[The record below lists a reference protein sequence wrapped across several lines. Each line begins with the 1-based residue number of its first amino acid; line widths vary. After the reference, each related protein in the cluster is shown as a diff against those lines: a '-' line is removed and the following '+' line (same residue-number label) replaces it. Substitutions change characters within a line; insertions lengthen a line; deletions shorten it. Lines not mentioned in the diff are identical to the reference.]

1 MGNGAGDA
9 PSAMGMVGHADGQE
23 GQVSAKA
30 WRSSPK
36 FIGLDGWGGTDK
48 FVGED

>member
-9 PSAMGMVGHADGQE
+9 PSAMGTVGYADGHV
-23 GQVSAKA
+23 GQVCAKA

-36 FIGLDGWGGTDK
+36 FFGLGGWTGTDK

>member
-36 FIGLDGWGGTDK
+36 FIGRDSWTVTGKL
-48 FVGED
+48 VGAD

>member
-9 PSAMGMVGHADGQE
+9 PSEMGTVGYADGQE

-36 FIGLDGWGGTDK
+36 FFAVSSWVGTAK
-48 FVGED
+48 FTGED